1 MSQSPKPGF
10 FEVVAQNKVRFFS
23 VFFIIFTLTYAV
35 FFALDFLPEAPSTTK
50 ADEAVATSTPE
61 APAPKPVPV
70 VSEPVSMTITELSR
84 TVPVLNPASNDIPT
98 IDAALL
104 NGVARH
110 PDSAKLG
117 EDGNILILGHSSYL
131 PNVMNRNY
139 QAFNGIQKLKW
150 GDTITVSSDTM
161 TYTYRVDKVYE
172 SRASDVI
179 IPTDVKGKRLTLV
192 TCNSFGA
199 KEDRFIVEATL
210 ISEKAL

>member
-117 EDGNILILGHSSYL
+117 EDGNILILGHSSHL
-131 PNVMNRNY
+131 PNVFNSNF
-139 QAFNGIQKLKW
+139 QAFNGLETMTW
-150 GDTITVSSDTM
+150 GDKIYLDSADTR
-161 TYTYRVDKVYE
+161 YVYGDEKV
-172 SRASDVI
+172 
-179 IPTDVKGKRLTLV
+179 
-192 TCNSFGA
+192 
-199 KEDRFIVEATL
+199 
-210 ISEKAL
+210 